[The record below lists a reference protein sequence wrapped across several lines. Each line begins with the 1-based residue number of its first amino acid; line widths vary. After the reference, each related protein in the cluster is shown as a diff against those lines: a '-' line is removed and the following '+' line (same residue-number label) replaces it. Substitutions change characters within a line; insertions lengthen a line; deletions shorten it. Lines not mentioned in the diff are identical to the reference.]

1 MRLRQGATL
10 DDPSLPHLPS
20 SARGRPRVSPLGLR
34 KWVRAS
40 SHLDGPSYDMPCILL
55 PPQSA
60 RLSCWGFGCGGMYGP
75 LTLDYNER
83 ARGQTLAVSL
93 WLPSQRILKCSTKVC
108 GHMHSTTRT
117 DRSEPKDNGSRG
129 HSNVQEWPKIP
140 GGLTKVLAKLSA

>member
-1 MRLRQGATL
+1 MTRRFRI
-10 DDPSLPHLPS
+10 SL
-20 SARGRPRVSPLGLR
+20 APLGGGPEN
-34 KWVRAS
+34 
-40 SHLDGPSYDMPCILL
+40 HLSGMKNGSAPHHPLTVLATICLILL
-55 PPQSA
+55 APQSA

-83 ARGQTLAVSL
+83 ARGLTLVVSL
-93 WLPSQRILKCSTKVC
+93 WLPPQRILKCSTKVC

-140 GGLTKVLAKLSA
+140 GGLTKDLHKT